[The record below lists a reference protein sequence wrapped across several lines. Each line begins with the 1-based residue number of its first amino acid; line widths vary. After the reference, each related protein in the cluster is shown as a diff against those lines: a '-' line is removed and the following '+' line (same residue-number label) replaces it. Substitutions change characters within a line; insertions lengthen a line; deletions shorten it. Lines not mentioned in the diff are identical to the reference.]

1 MVSMSTFGTFVNDT
15 SLEKGDKFVWGG
27 ATKIITFSFPQ
38 KSRGGACERCNG
50 RDEGV
55 KCK

>member
-1 MVSMSTFGTFVNDT
+1 MVSTSTFGTFVNDT